1 MKARSGQRTAPST
14 GLETMNQATGYSHVL
29 KELYSLQ
36 KHGIKFGLSQTAN
49 LLAGLGNPH
58 HGRRFIHVGGSNGK
72 GSVAYLLANTL
83 QACGYNTALFT
94 SPHLVHF
101 NERFRIN
108 GQPIP
113 PQEVVGLYENLQAS
127 VDEREPPTFFEAV
140 TAMALDCFAQRDT
153 DIAVIEVGMGGRLD
167 ATNLITPLVS
177 LITNISLEHREFL
190 GDTLLDVAG
199 EKAGIIKEGIPLL
212 TGVTDYSI
220 LELLRRSCLEAEAP
234 IFHLDHDFSH
244 RDLGEKIS
252 FSGEQL
258 HLDQIQIGLRGG
270 HQRRNAALAL
280 AALDILLR
288 LGWNLSREAIEK
300 GFLLSNWPGRLQQ
313 VSSSPRIV
321 LDGAHNPAAMAELGR
336 TIREEFRYSRLI
348 LVLGIME
355 DKDASAML
363 EALSPLADHV
373 VFTRPEYPR
382 AMDPYSL
389 CKRCPHPLPSQE
401 VVPFLPQALD
411 RARNAAAEQDL
422 VLVCGSLF
430 TVGEALS
437 HLDPQTYPPEL

>member
-1 MKARSGQRTAPST
+1 
-14 GLETMNQATGYSHVL
+14 MNQTTGYPRVL

-36 KHGIKFGLSQTAN
+36 KYGIKFGLSQTAN

-58 HGRRFIHVGGSNGK
+58 RGRRFIHVGGSNGK
-72 GSVAYLLANTL
+72 GSVACLLASAL
-83 QACGYNTALFT
+83 QACGYNTGLFT

-113 PQEVVGLYENLQAS
+113 PREIVGLYENLREAM
-127 VDEREPPTFFEAV
+127 DEREPPTFFEAV

-190 GDTLLDVAG
+190 GDTLLDVAV
-199 EKAGIIKEGIPLL
+199 EKAGIIKEGVPLL
-212 TGVTDYSI
+212 TGVTESSV

-234 IFHLDHDFSH
+234 IFHLDRDFIHSEH
-244 RDLGEKIS
+244 GTKIS
-252 FSGEQL
+252 FFGEQL
-258 HLDQIQIGLRGG
+258 HLDQVHLGLTGG
-270 HQRRNAALAL
+270 HQRRNATLAL
-280 AALDILLR
+280 GALDILLG
-288 LGWNLSREAIEK
+288 LGWSLPREEIKK
-300 GFLLSNWPGRLQQ
+300 GFLQANWPGRLQQ
-313 VSSSPRIV
+313 VSSSPRMV

-336 TIREEFRYSRLI
+336 TVREEFRYSRLI

-382 AMDPYSL
+382 AMDPHSL
-389 CKRCPHPLPSQE
+389 YKKCPHPLPSQE
-401 VVPFLPQALD
+401 IVPFLPQALD
-411 RARNAAAEQDL
+411 RARNTATEQDL

-437 HLDPQTYPPEL
+437 HLDPQAYPPES